1 MKLRF
6 KSRLLSLP
14 TCLFPKQKSEDAWI
28 SQSNHYFVQL
38 NTLIKQLT
46 EKKVSELGTGMMN
59 VRLNGEAIGGQTL
72 PGLSLSLGRHWK
84 WWGRNTC
91 CEPIP
96 GSIQP
101 PAGQNRPCSR
111 ASILSWQKR
120 KAVIKIKM
128 KPRAC
133 YDILVFFLALSKS
146 SPGCWVNRS
155 IFWAQSQSSVNPWS
169 QDDLGSA
176 PMDLLAAEREPMMAG
191 EDGMAGQS
199 KAVSWASKMPSLLAF
214 WNNPAR
220 LAGWGQ

>member
-1 MKLRF
+1 MERPLVVRPFQDCPFLSGGTGSDEEGIPVVSQSQAPFNCLLARTGLVLGLQFYPDK
-6 KSRLLSLP
+6 KGRLLS
-14 TCLFPKQKSEDAWI
+14 KSKW
-28 SQSNHYFVQL
+28 N
-38 NTLIKQLT
+38 
-46 EKKVSELGTGMMN
+46 
-59 VRLNGEAIGGQTL
+59 
-72 PGLSLSLGRHWK
+72 PGHAMIFW
-84 WWGRNTC
+84 
-91 CEPIP
+91 
-96 GSIQP
+96 
-101 PAGQNRPCSR
+101 
-111 ASILSWQKR
+111 
-120 KAVIKIKM
+120 V
-128 KPRAC
+128 
-133 YDILVFFLALSKS
+133 FLALSKS